1 LDATFGFFLEGGNYF
16 IGNHRRLCKFNRKT
30 QLMTI
35 GIINT
40 TGSYQ
45 VTFSP
50 TDNQVSEIEKWL
62 IAERQKTG
70 DGFYCN
76 WNIIKSSFDNGEL
89 ATISLN
95 SKAIGFATWRLTT
108 DKTARIEIAEVKPTH
123 RKKGIGKILMTQLL
137 NFLTDKGVCVVDLQ
151 CSPDTSEPVWKR
163 LGFVE
168 FPDSPENYNFNS
180 GDNKKLY
187 KILTEHLKT
196 SSVQRSDETIELW
209 NNEPYTTNDKTP
221 PTYLWNVEF
230 IDETRK
236 LSQPIIHPAHY
247 EWRLLWRVN
256 GNTIKDDKIKRFK
269 PEIDFGTFIIIDEL
283 TV

>member
-1 LDATFGFFLEGGNYF
+1 
-16 IGNHRRLCKFNRKT
+16 
-30 QLMTI
+30 MTTEI
-35 GIINT
+35 LNT
-40 TGSYQ
+40 TDSYQ

-50 TDNQVSEIEKWL
+50 TDKQVSEIEKWL
-62 IAERQKTG
+62 IAERQKTR

-76 WNIIKSSFDNGEL
+76 WNIIKSSFDNNEL
-89 ATISLN
+89 VTISLN
-95 SKAIGFATWRLTT
+95 NKTIGFATWRLTT

-123 RKKGIGKILMTQLL
+123 RKKGIGKILTTQLL

-168 FPDSPENYNFNS
+168 FPDPPENYNFNS

-187 KILTEHLKT
+187 KILTEHLQT
-196 SSVQRSDETIELW
+196 NSLQLADETIELW
-209 NNEPYTTNDKTP
+209 NDEPYTTNDNTP

-230 IDETRK
+230 IDGTRK
-236 LSQPIIHPAHY
+236 LSKPIIHPAHY
-247 EWRLLWRVN
+247 EWRLRWRIN
-256 GNTIKDDKIKRFK
+256 GKTIKDDKIKRFK
-269 PEIDFGTFIIIDEL
+269 TEIDFGTFIIIDEL